1 MAKVSL
7 HKVWKKYRDVE
18 AVKDL
23 TLTCEDREFLS
34 FLGPSGCG
42 KTSTLR
48 MIAGLEEITAGD
60 IYIDGVRVN
69 DVDPSKRNIAM
80 VFETYALYPHKTV
93 FDNIA
98 YPLRIRKEP
107 SSEIKKKVKHAVE
120 MLQIEELLDRY
131 PRELSGGQ
139 RQRVGIGRAL
149 VRNPKVFLM
158 DEPISHLDAKLR
170 EYMRAEIKRLQ
181 KRLNQTFVYVTH
193 DQLEAITMADRIAV
207 MNLGVLQQIGTPAEI
222 FNQPANDIVAG
233 FVGSPPINFLLCDLI
248 TQGDKWKLK
257 HKFCEIQ
264 LPDKVKNTLKDKLPD
279 FTGSYPVKFGFR
291 PQFSVVSLTKQKPD
305 SIKAEIF
312 VLEPLGTELIVHL
325 LIGEDRVRVMATIDF
340 KANIGDPA
348 YISMDMER
356 IHIFDNQTGKPLV

>member
-1 MAKVSL
+1 MAKVTL
-7 HKVWKKYRDVE
+7 NKVWKKYGEVE

-23 TLTCEDREFLS
+23 SLTCNDREFLC

-48 MIAGLEEITAGD
+48 MIAGLEELTAGD

-107 SSEIKKKVKHAVE
+107 SSEIKKKVKHAAK

-181 KRLNQTFVYVTH
+181 KRLNQTFIYVTH
-193 DQLEAITMADRIAV
+193 DQLEAVTMADRIAV

-222 FNQPANDIVAG
+222 FDQPANDIVAG
-233 FVGSPPINFLLCDLI
+233 FVGSPPINFLQCELLV
-248 TQGDKWKLK
+248 QGHKWKLK
-257 HKFCEIQ
+257 HKTFELQLSDKIKSILKDQ
-264 LPDKVKNTLKDKLPD
+264 LPS
-279 FTGSYPVKFGFR
+279 FTGSHQVKFGFR
-291 PQFSVVSLTKQKPD
+291 PQFSTVSHKKEKPD
-305 SIKAEIF
+305 SIMAEIF
-312 VLEPLGTELIVHL
+312 ILEPLGTELIVHL
-325 LIGEDRVRVMATIDF
+325 VIGEDRVRVMGSMDF
-340 KANIGDPA
+340 EANIGNPA
-348 YISMDMER
+348 YIDLDMKR
-356 IHIFDNQTGKPLV
+356 VHIFDSETGKTLI